1 MTIDLEGCTM
11 LMDAH
16 KESHKES
23 IANAKEEI
31 KVLEERIKELKEYV
45 MKESYHIDKFSKVI
59 ATVQMDR
66 NNEKP
71 FNEIHPRLFEEKD
84 G

>member
-1 MTIDLEGCTM
+1 MTIDLEGCVM

-16 KESHKES
+16 LESHKES
-23 IANAKEEI
+23 SINAKEEI
-31 KVLEERIKELKEYV
+31 KVLEERIARLEEYV

-59 ATVQMDR
+59 ETVQMDR

-71 FNEIHPRLFEEKD
+71 FDEIHPRLFGANND
-84 G
+84 